1 MSTGFS
7 AAGNACSYL
16 CMRADSTQTA
26 CHAFVD
32 VRFGARRATRAS
44 PDCDSVARRP
54 GALPFAAM
62 HWACRRRTTRRIPA
76 FRCVGAPGG
85 SDSLHREAR
94 FRNSGEIGPACSG
107 SIGCFAGFPC
117 EQTDRRKTLQRDLLA
132 PCGMTCMPRAKP
144 KPYPR
149 GTARREATCIR
160 SGHRIKSLKDHD
172 DVIYFAQPP
181 ASAPPGVPAE

>member
-1 MSTGFS
+1 MSRGFS

-16 CMRADSTQTA
+16 CVRADSMQTA

-54 GALPFAAM
+54 GAFPFAAM
-62 HWACRRRTTRRIPA
+62 HWACRRRTTRRKPA
-76 FRCVGAPGG
+76 FRCAGTPGG

-94 FRNSGEIGPACSG
+94 FRNSGEIDPSYTG
-107 SIGCFAGFPC
+107 SIGCFARFPS
-117 EQTDRRKTLQRDLLA
+117 EQTDRRKTLQRGLLA
-132 PCGMTCMPRAKP
+132 RCGMTCMPRANP
-144 KPYPR
+144 KPCPR
-149 GTARREATCIR
+149 GTVRREARCIR
-160 SGHRIKSLKDHD
+160 SGHRIRSPKNHAV
-172 DVIYFAQPP
+172 VIHFAQPP